1 MTLLRFEIEIVITK
15 DCTPKWLHT
24 SFCQVNPPKH
34 KQHVLAGVELATW
47 YKVTNTN
54 TRTWNWHV
62 LIAHWC
68 RGFLNSTLAEAVL
81 FHSRESQKR
90 HFATWS
96 QSSQPKIS
104 QLSKPKR
111 SNFTICGQSSQPKM
125 CQWSRPKRS
134 KFAICVQSSRPMIKT
149 IWPFAINYHNQ
160 GSANDQN
167 QWGAILTFGIRREIC
182 LLPKRDVMSGHVL
195 LHILQ
200 TDQSKWV
207 AILERM
213 VYGQCVFI
221 GFPD

>member
-90 HFATWS
+90 HFAT
-96 QSSQPKIS
+96 
-104 QLSKPKR
+104 
-111 SNFTICGQSSQPKM
+111 CGQSSQPKM

-134 KFAICVQSSRPMIKT
+134 KFAICVQSSQPMIKT
-149 IWPFAINYHNQ
+149 KEEQFDHLRSITTTK
-160 GSANDQN
+160 DQQMIKTN
-167 QWGAILTFGIRREIC
+167 EEQFCHLG
-182 LLPKRDVMSGHVL
+182 
-195 LHILQ
+195 
-200 TDQSKWV
+200 
-207 AILERM
+207 
-213 VYGQCVFI
+213 
-221 GFPD
+221 